1 MTESADRRKFPK
13 VARVRSRLDFT
24 RIYEH
29 GSRIGD
35 RCLLMTALRTED
47 PRTRLGLSVS
57 KRCGNAVRR
66 NRWKRVIRE
75 VFRLARLDLPTGFDL
90 VIQPRP
96 EAQPEFEVVRES
108 FGSLMARLQKRP
120 QGPARREQR

>member
-1 MTESADRRKFPK
+1 MTESADRRTFPK
-13 VARVRSRLDFT
+13 VARVRSRLDFA
-24 RIYEH
+24 RIYEN

-35 RCLLMTALRTED
+35 RCLLMTALRTEE

-75 VFRLARLDLPTGFDL
+75 VFRLARPDLPTGFDL

-96 EAQPEFEVVRES
+96 DAQPEFEVVRES
-108 FGSLMARLQKRP
+108 FVALMARLQKKP
-120 QGPARREQR
+120 QGPARREPR